1 MAGPRAVFLM
11 YHELE
16 LPGRALCQSDPGYVR
31 YILPVAE
38 FQSQLEFLK
47 KHGWQGLSVSAA
59 LEFQKSPAVAITF
72 DDGCETDLITA
83 APLLQEA
90 GFSAT
95 FYLTTGFLGTPGFM
109 SPQQARQLGDEGFE
123 LGCHSMTHPYLTD
136 LDEVDLRREIIAAKE
151 QLEGI
156 VGRPIEHF
164 SCPGGRCDQRV
175 VNIAR
180 EAGFKTV
187 ATSRALANE
196 MATDRFAL
204 GRVAVMRDLNLRAFE
219 DICSGDA
226 LRAMALRDTLRNS
239 AKRVLGNTV
248 YDRVRAALLRDP
260 SDAKS

>member
-1 MAGPRAVFLM
+1 MVGPRTVFLM

-16 LPGRALCQSDPGYVR
+16 LPGRALRQSDPGYVR

-38 FQSQLEFLK
+38 FQAQLEFLK
-47 KHGWQGLSVSAA
+47 AHGWQGLGVSAA
-59 LEFQKSPAVAITF
+59 LTFQKSPAVAITF

-83 APLLQEA
+83 APLLKEA
-90 GFSAT
+90 GFGAT
-95 FYLTTGFLGTPGFM
+95 FYITTGFLGKPGYL
-109 SPQQARQLGDEGFE
+109 SAQQARQLGDEGFE

-136 LDEVDLRREIIAAKE
+136 LDEAGLRREIAEAKK
-151 QLEGI
+151 QLESI

-164 SCPGGRCDQRV
+164 SCPGGRCDERV

-187 ATSRALANE
+187 ATSRAYANE
-196 MATDRFAL
+196 PATDRFAL
-204 GRVAVMRDLNLRAFE
+204 GRVAIMRDLSLRAFE

-226 LRAMALRDTLRNS
+226 LRAMALRDALRNS

-260 SDAKS
+260 SGAKS